1 MPTERARVT
10 VTESDDVVQMLDEA
24 AKRWPA
30 DRAHRARLLKR
41 LAKRGAEAIRADQA
55 DEQREWTTRVTEVAG
70 AAGPDAYPPGYL
82 EDLRDDWPS

>member
-10 VTESDDVVQMLDEA
+10 VTESDDMARMLDEA

-41 LAKRGAEAIRADQA
+41 LAERGAEAIRADQA
-55 DEQREWTTRVTEVAG
+55 DEQREWTARVTEVAG

-82 EDLRDDWPS
+82 EYLRDDWPS